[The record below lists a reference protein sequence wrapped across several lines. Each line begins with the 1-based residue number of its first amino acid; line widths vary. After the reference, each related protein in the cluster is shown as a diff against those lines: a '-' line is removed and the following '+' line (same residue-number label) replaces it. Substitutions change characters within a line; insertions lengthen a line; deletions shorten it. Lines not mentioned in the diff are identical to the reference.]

1 MATGILGLCVEA
13 TDSDWGRSCEV
24 VNLVILYIGSHGNW
38 NNRDS
43 AQLIPYLFQ
52 FLVLLSREQP
62 KLMSIPEVMQK
73 CDQVLASGR
82 NVSAYGKESC
92 EQELS

>member
-1 MATGILGLCVEA
+1 MTTDVFRLSVKATV
-13 TDSDWGRSCEV
+13 SNRRRSCEV
-24 VNLVILYIGSHGNW
+24 SINYVYTGNHGNLAD
-38 NNRDS
+38 RGS

-62 KLMSIPEVMQK
+62 KLMSIPEVMQR

-82 NVSAYGKESC
+82 NVSTYGEDH
-92 EQELS
+92 LSIM